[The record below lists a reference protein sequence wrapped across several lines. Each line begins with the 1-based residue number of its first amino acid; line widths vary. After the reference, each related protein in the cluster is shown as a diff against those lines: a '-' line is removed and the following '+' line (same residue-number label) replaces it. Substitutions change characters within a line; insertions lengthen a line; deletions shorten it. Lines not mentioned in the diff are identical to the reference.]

1 MPESLVF
8 DRSKAMSFSED
19 VKTELSKKI
28 NMARHCTL
36 AFLSAAVLFSEKFI
50 KNNEGHPVFLAGVKS
65 EMRCIY
71 FTLIRK
77 VLNISFCDVLSVLTQ
92 KDYEKLL
99 ELVGLK
105 EGEDGRFNLS
115 NDIILMQPCCRKA
128 FLKSAFLSS
137 GSVSD
142 PGRSYHLE
150 IVSRDEEAADILID
164 IFRGFSLGAKKV
176 LRKEKTVVYLK
187 EAEDIASTLALMGAD
202 SSYLLFESRRVAKEM
217 NGNINRRVNCETA
230 NIEKT
235 VNASV
240 KQVSAIRRI
249 ESTKGLSSLP
259 KSLIEIAE
267 LRLLHPELSLEEL
280 GKMCTPPLGKS
291 GVNHRLR
298 RLVEIAETIEE

>member
-1 MPESLVF
+1 
-8 DRSKAMSFSED
+8 MSFSED
-19 VKTELSKKI
+19 VRSELSKKI

-36 AFLSAAVLFSEKFI
+36 AFLSAAVLFSGKFI
-50 KNNEGHPVFLAGVKS
+50 KNNEGDPVFLEGVKP
-65 EMRCIY
+65 EMRRIY
-71 FTLIRK
+71 FTLIKK
-77 VLNISFCDVLSVLTQ
+77 VLNISFCDVLSDLS
-92 KDYEKLL
+92 KEDLKNLL
-99 ELVGLK
+99 ATLSIK
-105 EGEDGRFNLS
+105 EGEDRRWHLKS
-115 NDIILMQPCCRKA
+115 DIILMQPCCRKA
-128 FLKSAFLSS
+128 FVKSAFLSA

-150 IVSRDEEAADILID
+150 IVARDDETADILID
-164 IFRGFSLGAKKV
+164 ILHGFSLGAKKV

-187 EAEDIASTLALMGAD
+187 EAEDIASMLALMGAD
-202 SSYLLFESRRVAKEM
+202 SSYLAFESGRVMKEM

-298 RLVEIAETIEE
+298 KLSELADKKRTP

>member
-1 MPESLVF
+1 
-8 DRSKAMSFSED
+8 MSFSED
-19 VKTELSKKI
+19 VRSELSKKI

-36 AFLSAAVLFSEKFI
+36 AFLSAAVLFSGKFI
-50 KNNEGHPVFLAGVKS
+50 KNNEGDPVFLEGVKP
-65 EMRCIY
+65 EMRRIY
-71 FTLIRK
+71 FTLIKK
-77 VLNISFCDVLSVLTQ
+77 VLNISFCDVLSDLS
-92 KDYEKLL
+92 KEDLKNLL
-99 ELVGLK
+99 ATLSIK
-105 EGEDGRFNLS
+105 EGEDRRWHLKS
-115 NDIILMQPCCRKA
+115 DIILMQPCCRKA
-128 FLKSAFLSS
+128 FVKSAFLSA

-150 IVSRDEEAADILID
+150 IVARDDETADILID
-164 IFRGFSLGAKKV
+164 ILHGFSLGAKKV

-187 EAEDIASTLALMGAD
+187 EAEDIASMLALMGAD
-202 SSYLLFESRRVAKEM
+202 SSYLAFESGRVMKEM

-280 GKMCTPPLGKS
+280 GKMCTPVIGKS

-298 RLVEIAETIEE
+298 RLVEIAESIEE